1 MSADEEGAERSAV
14 LAVLGEA
21 GCMTPAAIAEG
32 LTEEEDWSSRDAKL
46 AVSSAI
52 VDGDLE
58 EHPQFEG
65 HYRHA

>member
-1 MSADEEGAERSAV
+1 LHDARRHRRGAF
-14 LAVLGEA
+14 
-21 GCMTPAAIAEG
+21 
-32 LTEEEDWSSRDAKL
+32 TEEEDWSSRDAKL